1 MSDVSN
7 TNMIANT
14 TLNISLIL
22 SNFYQYAQSNFSINL
37 LQMAIA
43 PDNVCDWH
51 RLSQYNNTYK
61 KSFIFGIDLIWSWTE
76 NITVYS

>member
-22 SNFYQYAQSNFSINL
+22 SNFYQYAHSNFLINF

-43 PDNVCDWH
+43 PDNVCD
-51 RLSQYNNTYK
+51 
-61 KSFIFGIDLIWSWTE
+61 
-76 NITVYS
+76 

>member
-1 MSDVSN
+1 MSDESN

-22 SNFYQYAQSNFSINL
+22 SNFYQYVQSNFLINF

-43 PDNVCDWH
+43 PDNVCD
-51 RLSQYNNTYK
+51 
-61 KSFIFGIDLIWSWTE
+61 
-76 NITVYS
+76 